1 MSRRSKQTLL
11 VALVL
16 AGIALASPEIAFAID
31 PPPWL
36 REAARSPVPT
46 LDRNVPALVLL
57 NDQRVTIDEEG
68 RVLTATSYAV
78 RVLTR
83 AGRAA
88 AEAGEVY
95 RTDTGKVRDLHAW
108 LIPSSGAAREYSKDD
123 IVDAA
128 LVNNDVYN
136 EARVK
141 RITAGDEAQP
151 GSVFG
156 YESLSEDRAIFT
168 QFEFQFQF
176 GLPALISRF
185 TVSVPNGWR
194 VESVTFNHEPIR
206 PVIKGSTYTWQLD
219 NLGYL

>member
-1 MSRRSKQTLL
+1 VSRRRSKQNFL
-11 VALVL
+11 VALAL
-16 AGIALASPEIAFAID
+16 AGIALASPEISIAID
-31 PPPWL
+31 PPLWL

-57 NDQRVTIDEEG
+57 NDQRVTVDEEG

-108 LIPSSGAAREYSKDD
+108 LIPSAGAAREYSKDD
-123 IVDAA
+123 IADVA
-128 LVNNDVYN
+128 LVDNDVYN

-141 RITAGDEAQP
+141 RIETALRQFPSLTLAGSAYHGVGISDCVRTGEEAAQAVV
-151 GSVFG
+151 GHF
-156 YESLSEDRAIFT
+156 
-168 QFEFQFQF
+168 
-176 GLPALISRF
+176 
-185 TVSVPNGWR
+185 
-194 VESVTFNHEPIR
+194 VTNSMPH
-206 PVIKGSTYTWQLD
+206 SA
-219 NLGYL
+219 

>member
-1 MSRRSKQTLL
+1 MSRLSKQNLL

-16 AGIALASPEIAFAID
+16 AGIALASPEISFAID
-31 PPPWL
+31 PPQWL
-36 REAARSPVPT
+36 REAARSAVPT

-83 AGRAA
+83 AGRSA

-108 LIPSSGAAREYSKDD
+108 LIPSAGASREYSKDD
-123 IVDAA
+123 IVDVA

-141 RITAGDEAQP
+141 RITAGDEVQP

-156 YESLSEDRAIFT
+156 YE
-168 QFEFQFQF
+168 
-176 GLPALISRF
+176 
-185 TVSVPNGWR
+185 
-194 VESVTFNHEPIR
+194 
-206 PVIKGSTYTWQLD
+206 
-219 NLGYL
+219 